1 LVRPLNFNS
10 HSAHTNGVAA
20 RALHERACGYPANFF
35 LDGDTHRRDADCAR
49 LESELQRAVERDEF
63 EVYYQPVV
71 ALATGRLKGFE
82 ALVRWRHAERGILP
96 PSEFIQ
102 LAERTRI
109 INDIGGW
116 VLFEAC
122 RQMSEWRELM
132 PASRLALSVGVNISA
147 RQLARVGLVEL
158 IERTLE
164 QTNLPPRCL
173 KLEINETALVRGDRS
188 AFAALKRLRSLG
200 VRLAVDDFGAG
211 LSSLRQLRRLPF
223 DTLKIDRSLVSRT
236 GRCGEGAQSANADAA
251 IALASSLGLTV
262 VAKRVETD
270 EQREHLGALGCL
282 YAQGFLYSKPV
293 DAETTLALVRR
304 DLRSYDAH
312 GPTPRDDD
320 RSLSRL
326 TQILAA

>member
-1 LVRPLNFNS
+1 MRPLNFNS
-10 HSAHTNGVAA
+10 HVAQTNGVVAG
-20 RALHERACGYPANFF
+20 ALHGRARNYPANFL
-35 LDGDTHRRDADCAR
+35 LDNDARERAADCAR
-49 LESELQRAVERDEF
+49 LESELRRAVERDEL

-82 ALVRWRHAERGILP
+82 ALVRWRHAGRGILP
-96 PSEFIQ
+96 PSEFIP

-122 RQMSEWRELM
+122 RQMSEWRELL
-132 PASRLALSVGVNISA
+132 PASRVALSVGVNISVG
-147 RQLARVGLVEL
+147 QLARAGLVEL

-164 QTNLPPRCL
+164 ETNLPPRCL
-173 KLEINETALVRGDRS
+173 KLEINESALARGGCA
-188 AFAALKRLRSLG
+188 AFDALTRLRSLG
-200 VRLAVDDFGAG
+200 VRLAVDDFGTG
-211 LSSLRQLRRLPF
+211 LSSLRQLRCLPF
-223 DTLKIDRSLVSRT
+223 DTLKIDRSLVSRA
-236 GRCGEGAQSANADAA
+236 GVRVEDAQGASAAV
-251 IALASSLGLTV
+251 ALASSLGLTV

-270 EQREHLGALGCL
+270 EQRERLGALGCE

-304 DLRSYDAH
+304 DLRTQYTH
-312 GPTPRDDD
+312 GLAPRDAD

-326 TQILAA
+326 TQVLAA